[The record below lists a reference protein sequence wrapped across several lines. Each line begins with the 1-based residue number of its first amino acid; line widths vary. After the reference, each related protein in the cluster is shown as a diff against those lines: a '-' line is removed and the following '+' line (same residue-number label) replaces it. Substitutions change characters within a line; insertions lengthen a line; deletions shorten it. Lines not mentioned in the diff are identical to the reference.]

1 MPRPVAYKTGTIQP
15 PNTAK
20 QSNILVGVG
29 PSNWGVGAA
38 NATFYNSLDSSY
50 QYVIVKNSAVPAMW
64 GTGDFTDSSLLTTI
78 NGLPD
83 RVGQTRFTN
92 VSTAIS
98 WSLASGEY
106 SILKNEQPYG
116 GPVINGLA
124 LGFNAVQKNL
134 FVNGDFNNTESG
146 NPFYFGSYGGSS
158 TVIDITNDKPY
169 VGSKTTKA
177 LQITNGG
184 NVMYTTNLMEVG
196 KTYTFSFWGR
206 TTDGTSGTLGW
217 SKGPIWNN
225 QNGLGELNN
234 FSYPWNGTIT
244 PTDTID
250 GTWRKYNYTF
260 LYNAARTQFYFYNI
274 VGVSIFTEFQIEEGS
289 TSTTFSSFPSFTP
302 QNVGLINTGSLS
314 LVNGTYF
321 GGQKGGA
328 YNFDGVDDRI
338 TYPIGYSTWNDKTFT
353 IESWFEW
360 GTGGSN
366 ANYGWFEL
374 AGAGGSN
381 WGLSH
386 VPRTGYFYFYWVSSG
401 NDQGYNVSNNAIQ
414 DNVPLHMAITFNG
427 VGGNNATTLY
437 NNTKIYINGVL
448 QTNNAGGSAGVGSNS
463 SINIGGQTYPFKGNI
478 YTFNYYNRVLSASEI
493 ENIYNAGLPTYQSSS
508 NIMVNQGLT
517 LYLDATNPNC
527 YPGSGTAIYDLSG
540 YGNNGTLYNGV
551 AFSSTYGGGLVFD
564 GIDDYIV
571 IPGNGT
577 VNASKP
583 TVELVMTT
591 STNGGNIIA
600 QGQYGS
606 NWGFGVGVKPTNIM
620 ARNNSGDATISVNN
634 SGLVHV
640 VVVWDGSGNQYYKN
654 GQYLGRT
661 TANYSPNPGGDV
673 TIGGVRS
680 QVPSQNLGEFAN
692 STVNI
697 VRIYNRPLSG
707 AEILQNFNSIKTQ
720 FGL

>member
-1 MPRPVAYKTGTIQP
+1 MPRPIAYKTGTIQP

-29 PSNWGVGAA
+29 PSNWGAGAA
-38 NATFYNSLDSSY
+38 NATFYNGLDSSF
-50 QYVIVKNSAVPAMW
+50 QYVIITGSNPPAMW
-64 GTGDFTDSSLLTTI
+64 GTGNFSTSSLLTTL

-83 RVGQTRFTN
+83 RVGQTPFTN
-92 VSTAIS
+92 VNTAIS
-98 WSLASGEY
+98 ASLATGKY
-106 SILKNEQPYG
+106 TILKNEQVYG
-116 GPVINGLA
+116 GPVIDGLA
-124 LGFNAVQKNL
+124 LGFNSIQKNL
-134 FVNGDFNNTESG
+134 LDNGNFNDGTSSPWASYSDAG
-146 NPFYFGSYGGSS
+146 GSY
-158 TVIDITNDKPY
+158 TVIDISNDKPY
-169 VGSKTTKA
+169 VGSQSTKA
-177 LQITNGG
+177 IQYNFNAG
-184 NVMYTTNLMEVG
+184 MYRGTTNLLTVG
-196 KTYTFSFWGR
+196 KVYTFSFWGKV
-206 TTDGTSGTLGW
+206 TSGT
-217 SKGPIWNN
+217 SMTVSWNN
-225 QNGLGELNN
+225 QNGSGETNAWT
-234 FSYPWNGTIT
+234 SGATIT
-244 PTDTID
+244 TSWQKFTQ
-250 GTWRKYNYTF
+250 TF
-260 LYNAARTQFYFYNI
+260 TYNAARIYFYFYTRNQPA
-274 VGVSIFTEFQIEEGS
+274 GTTAIFTEFQVEEAPS
-289 TSTTFSSFPSFTP
+289 ATQFSLFSSQTP
-302 QNVGLINTGSLS
+302 PNTGLINTGSLS

-321 GGQKGGA
+321 GGKNGGA

-360 GTGGSN
+360 GTGASN
-366 ANYGWFEL
+366 ADYGWFEL

-386 VPRTGYFYFYWVSSG
+386 VPRTGTFYFYWVSSG

-448 QTNNAGGSAGVGSNS
+448 QTNNVGGSAGVGSNS

-517 LYLDATNPNC
+517 LYLDATNPNS
-527 YPGSGTAIYDLSG
+527 YTSGSSTWYDISG
-540 YGNNGTLYNGV
+540 YGNDGTLFNGV
-551 AFSSTYGGGLVFD
+551 GFSSTYGGGLVFD
-564 GIDDYIV
+564 GVDDYVNIAA
-571 IPGNGT
+571 NSSL
-577 VNASKP
+577 NASRP
-583 TVELVMTT
+583 TVELVLTT

-606 NWGFGVGVKPTNIM
+606 NWGFGVGVKPTAIM

-661 TANYSPNPGGDV
+661 TSNYSPNPGGTV

-680 QVPSQNLGEFAN
+680 QVPSSNLQEFAN

-697 VRIYNRPLSG
+697 VRVYNRALSG

>member
-1 MPRPVAYKTGTIQP
+1 MPRPIAYKTGTIQP

-29 PSNWGVGAA
+29 PSNWGAGAA
-38 NATFYNSLDSSY
+38 NATFYNGLDSSY
-50 QYVIVKNSAVPAMW
+50 QYVIIKNSNPPAMW
-64 GTGDFTDSSLLTTI
+64 GTGDFTTGSLLTTI

-92 VSTAIS
+92 ANTAIS

-116 GPVINGLA
+116 GPITNGLA
-124 LGFNAVQKNL
+124 VGLNAIQKNL
-134 FVNGDFNNTESG
+134 FINGDFNNTESG

-206 TTDGTSGTLGW
+206 KTDGTSGDIGFD
-217 SKGPIWNN
+217 KGPIWNN
-225 QNGLGELNN
+225 QNGQGELNN
-234 FSYPWNGTIT
+234 FSYPWNGTVLPST
-244 PTDTID
+244 TID

-260 LYNAARTQFYFYNI
+260 LYNAARTQFYFYN
-274 VGVSIFTEFQIEEGS
+274 VTGVSIFTEFQIEEGS
-289 TSTTFSSFPSFTP
+289 TSTTFSSFPTYTP
-302 QNVGLINTGSLS
+302 QNTGLINTGSLS
-314 LVNGTYF
+314 LINGAYF

-328 YNFDGVDDRI
+328 YNFDGIDDRI
-338 TYPIGYSTWNDKTFT
+338 TYPIGFSTWNDKTFT

-366 ANYGWFEL
+366 GNYGWFEL

-386 VPRTGYFYFYWVSSG
+386 VPRTGNFYFYWCADGANEGHFIQNS
-401 NDQGYNVSNNAIQ
+401 AIQ

-427 VGGNNATTLY
+427 VGGNNQNTLY
-437 NNTKIYINGVL
+437 NNTKVYINGVL
-448 QTNNAGGSAGVGSNS
+448 QAHSAAGAAGVNSNS
-463 SINIGGQTYPFKGNI
+463 SINIGGLGYPFKGNI
-478 YTFNYYNRVLSASEI
+478 YTFNYYDRVLSNTEI

-527 YPGSGTAIYDLSG
+527 YPGSGTSIYDLSG

-551 AFSSTYGGGLVFD
+551 GYSSTYGGGLVFD
-564 GIDDYIV
+564 GVDDYIV

-577 VNASKP
+577 INASRP

-591 STNGGNIIA
+591 STNGGNILA

-673 TIGGVRS
+673 TIGGVRN
-680 QVPSQNLGEFAN
+680 QVPSSTLTEFAN

-697 VRIYNRPLSG
+697 VRIYNRALSG